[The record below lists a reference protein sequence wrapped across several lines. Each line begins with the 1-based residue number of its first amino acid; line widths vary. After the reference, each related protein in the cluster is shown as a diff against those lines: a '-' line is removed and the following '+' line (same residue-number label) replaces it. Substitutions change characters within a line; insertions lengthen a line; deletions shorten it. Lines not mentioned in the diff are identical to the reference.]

1 MIGRK
6 QWKAGIINVTEQD
19 IEESLD
25 AVLQEKLIAV
35 TINGKDDNNLE
46 DVLFSSPMNFNTAG
60 SNLEVRLSSK
70 CFSVKCLFADCFE
83 KKRVINDLLQVIK
96 NSIITFFGVDTR
108 YDDSSTSSTENHKEL
123 SDKKAMR
130 RILCTLMNVSTS
142 PLFFSD
148 EVNLSVSGGVSAP
161 HGKFDL
167 LIGVKQEL
175 NDIMSFDDFV
185 IFSEKKDSLIV
196 SDVHLS
202 ETKAPSHSLAANRDM
217 KFDSKDL
224 VSVAQPVVEVL
235 MAYKLRRS
243 NKKPLINFYANRSV
257 VRPFIYFGDVDVL
270 FTTQDPHSWKDEKN
284 LDLFGVILMALL
296 MTTSKQ
302 LEYNPDIIE
311 ELANFFPKTGFCA
324 AAEMALLKV
333 PNLFQCMKLNL
344 EKIPETAVHN
354 VRRKRTNLEDR
365 EDVSD
370 EFMEHIKKFKEQ

>member
-1 MIGRK
+1 ML
-6 QWKAGIINVTEQD
+6 W
-19 IEESLD
+19 
-25 AVLQEKLIAV
+25 
-35 TINGKDDNNLE
+35 
-46 DVLFSSPMNFNTAG
+46 FSHSHQ
-60 SNLEVRLSSK
+60 L
-70 CFSVKCLFADCFE
+70 
-83 KKRVINDLLQVIK
+83 
-96 NSIITFFGVDTR
+96 
-108 YDDSSTSSTENHKEL
+108 
-123 SDKKAMR
+123 
-130 RILCTLMNVSTS
+130 
-142 PLFFSD
+142 
-148 EVNLSVSGGVSAP
+148 
-161 HGKFDL
+161 
-167 LIGVKQEL
+167 VKQEF
-175 NDIMSFDDFV
+175 NDVMSFDDFV

-235 MAYKLRRS
+235 MSYKLRRS
-243 NKKPLINFYANRSV
+243 NKKPLLNFYANRSV

-270 FTTQDPHSWKDEKN
+270 FTTRDPHSWKDEKN

-311 ELANFFPKTGFCA
+311 ALANFFPKTGFCA

-344 EKIPETAVHN
+344 EKIPEPAVHN

-370 EFMEHIKKFKEQ
+370 EFMEYVKKFKEQ